1 MKAIVLMFD
10 SLNRRMLSPYGCDWT
25 HTPNFA
31 RLARR
36 AATFDNSYVCSMPCM
51 PARRELH
58 TARPNFLHRA
68 WGPLEP
74 WDDSV
79 PAMLQAAGVRTHLA
93 SDHYHYWEDGGAT
106 YHTRYGSWEFFRG
119 QEGDPWKGQVADPE
133 MPRNALGRHKSME
146 YHSRQDMVNRGFMQR
161 EADHPQ
167 ARTFAAGLDFIRRN
181 ADQDQWML
189 QIETFD
195 PHEPFF
201 SDRRYKDLYPYDHD
215 AMHFDWPFYRFVD
228 ETPEQVQH
236 IRYEYA
242 ALLSQC
248 DAYLGDLL
256 DTMDEKHLWDDTM
269 LIVLTDHGFMLGEHN
284 CWAKVWQPFYQEIAH
299 TPFFVWDP
307 RCRAAGE
314 RRSALVQ
321 PALDAGPTLLRYF
334 GLEPT
339 GDMLGCDLAQTT
351 AADTSVRDAAIFGM
365 HGAQVNVTDGRYV
378 YMRAPATSDGGPL
391 YNYTHMPTAMR
402 GFIALE
408 QLRQAEMSPAFSFTK
423 GCPTMRIPARFW
435 ITPTADCMRNALYD
449 LEADP
454 TQQAPVAD
462 APTEARMVDHMQ
474 RLMLDCGAPGEQ
486 FLRLGLA

>member
-25 HTPNFA
+25 RTPNFA

-36 AATFDNSYVCSMPCM
+36 TATFDNSYVCSMPCM

-119 QEGDPWKGQVADPE
+119 QEGDPWMGQVADPE
-133 MPRNALGRHKSME
+133 MPRNSLGRHQSME
-146 YHSRQDMVNRGFMQR
+146 YHSRQDMVNRGFMRR

-201 SDRRYKDLYPYDHD
+201 SNRRYKDLYPYDHD

-256 DTMDEKHLWDDTM
+256 DMMDEKNLWDDTM
-269 LIVLTDHGFMLGEHN
+269 LIVFTDHGFMLGEHN

-321 PALDAGPTLLRYF
+321 PALDTGPTLLRYF

-339 GDMLGCDLAQTT
+339 GDMLGCDLAQTA

-408 QLRQAEMSPAFSFTK
+408 QLRQAEMSPAFTFTK

-454 TQQAPVAD
+454 GQQAPVTEPA
-462 APTEARMVDHMQ
+462 AEARMVDHMQ
-474 RLMLDCGAPGEQ
+474 RLMLECDAPGEQ

>member
-1 MKAIVLMFD
+1 
-10 SLNRRMLSPYGCDWT
+10 ML
-25 HTPNFA
+25 H
-31 RLARR
+31 
-36 AATFDNSYVCSMPCM
+36 
-51 PARRELH
+51 
-58 TARPNFLHRA
+58 
-68 WGPLEP
+68 
-74 WDDSV
+74 
-79 PAMLQAAGVRTHLA
+79 
-93 SDHYHYWEDGGAT
+93 
-106 YHTRYGSWEFFRG
+106 
-119 QEGDPWKGQVADPE
+119 
-133 MPRNALGRHKSME
+133 
-146 YHSRQDMVNRGFMQR
+146 
-161 EADHPQ
+161 
-167 ARTFAAGLDFIRRN
+167 
-181 ADQDQWML
+181 
-189 QIETFD
+189 IETFD

-201 SDRRYKDLYPYDHD
+201 SNRRYKDLYPYDHD

-256 DTMDEKHLWDDTM
+256 DMMDEKNLWDDTM
-269 LIVLTDHGFMLGEHN
+269 LIVFTDHGFMLGEHN

-321 PALDAGPTLLRYF
+321 PALDTGPTLLRYF

-339 GDMLGCDLAQTT
+339 GDMLGCDLAQTA

-408 QLRQAEMSPAFSFTK
+408 QLRQAEMSPAFTFTK

-454 TQQAPVAD
+454 GQQAPVTEPA
-462 APTEARMVDHMQ
+462 AEARMVDHMQ
-474 RLMLDCGAPGEQ
+474 RLMLECDAPGEQ